1 METIIT
7 NSDFLNSINPFSLT
21 FQNPDIEEKY
31 MENRFKIT
39 TPYKIVNLTTIFIWL
54 AFSIRILQVFLSF
67 SLISN
72 ANNKP
77 TSNLLILSCLSFG
90 SIILELIIENIPKA
104 RIIKGFIYT
113 IPSLVVLMVTTY
125 QNNIALSNTNPYIPP
140 VFTVLIICYISM
152 AFLYCYNWICG
163 IILLFTVL
171 LAVEI
176 LDLVYPSAGIDKAFL
191 SFYNFLGLICISVTL
206 LYYEYQ
212 RRENFYNMYQLKMQH
227 EKTNRILNNIPLG
240 IIVTENQKIIEIN
253 KRFNEV
259 TKINLRNHSHN
270 LEEIHNIEEEQSL
283 EDYNDNILS
292 MTQYFKRPD
301 TGESLKNY
309 IEQSKEIEGNPEF
322 NFFIGD
328 GQKEIPFEITTTLVE
343 IPNGN
348 QIIYTLKNM
357 SAFHELNEIKARQKY
372 SRMFIASISHD
383 FRTNLNIVIGNLDI
397 YNEGLDPLQRNNCHL
412 INIKDSVTFLTILVQ
427 DLIDFS
433 LLKEKKLQLN
443 LEEFNLIE
451 VVESTK
457 QLFEAKYK
465 DKGLYLRTEIPVNI
479 PKYIHSDKMKIT
491 QVLTNLLSNSW
502 KFTLSGGAL
511 ISLEYKETEN
521 RMILIVKDTGIG
533 IAEDNLPTLMKP
545 FSRIE
550 DHKHLNDNG

>member
-1 METIIT
+1 
-7 NSDFLNSINPFSLT
+7 
-21 FQNPDIEEKY
+21 
-31 MENRFKIT
+31 
-39 TPYKIVNLTTIFIWL
+39 
-54 AFSIRILQVFLSF
+54 
-67 SLISN
+67 
-72 ANNKP
+72 
-77 TSNLLILSCLSFG
+77 
-90 SIILELIIENIPKA
+90 
-104 RIIKGFIYT
+104 
-113 IPSLVVLMVTTY
+113 
-125 QNNIALSNTNPYIPP
+125 
-140 VFTVLIICYISM
+140 
-152 AFLYCYNWICG
+152 
-163 IILLFTVL
+163 
-171 LAVEI
+171 
-176 LDLVYPSAGIDKAFL
+176 
-191 SFYNFLGLICISVTL
+191 
-206 LYYEYQ
+206 
-212 RRENFYNMYQLKMQH
+212 
-227 EKTNRILNNIPLG
+227 
-240 IIVTENQKIIEIN
+240 
-253 KRFNEV
+253 
-259 TKINLRNHSHN
+259 
-270 LEEIHNIEEEQSL
+270 
-283 EDYNDNILS
+283 
-292 MTQYFKRPD
+292 
-301 TGESLKNY
+301 
-309 IEQSKEIEGNPEF
+309 
-322 NFFIGD
+322 
-328 GQKEIPFEITTTLVE
+328 
-343 IPNGN
+343 
-348 QIIYTLKNM
+348 
-357 SAFHELNEIKARQKY
+357 
-372 SRMFIASISHD
+372 MFIASISHD

-465 DKGLYLRTEIPVNI
+465 DKGLYLRTEITVNI